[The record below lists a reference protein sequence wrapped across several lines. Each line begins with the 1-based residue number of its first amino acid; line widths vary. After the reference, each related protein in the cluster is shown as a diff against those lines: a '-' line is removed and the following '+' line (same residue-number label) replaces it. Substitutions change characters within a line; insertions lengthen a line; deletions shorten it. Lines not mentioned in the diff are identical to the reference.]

1 MHTVE
6 SRILPRCS
14 LNEAMFS
21 FKSIIVLCRSLF
33 FKIFSRR
40 PYSYIT
46 ETLAYNE
53 CMNIFTATA
62 AKKIVMRLGVMEV
75 TCLGQQQC
83 LINKALRRTRRE
95 RERERER
102 ELRIMSSGNRKGFVT
117 ENIVPRHRD
126 GVCQTSRALFARVCS
141 ENHK

>member
-83 LINKALRRTRRE
+83 LINLLKPNDIYIYMYIYICRTAAL
-95 RERERER
+95 
-102 ELRIMSSGNRKGFVT
+102 
-117 ENIVPRHRD
+117 
-126 GVCQTSRALFARVCS
+126 TSRRYIINIYSTNIHTEYFKHAA
-141 ENHK
+141 

>member
-83 LINKALRRTRRE
+83 LINLLEPNDIYIFIYIYIWKL
-95 RERERER
+95 
-102 ELRIMSSGNRKGFVT
+102 LV
-117 ENIVPRHRD
+117 
-126 GVCQTSRALFARVCS
+126 
-141 ENHK
+141 